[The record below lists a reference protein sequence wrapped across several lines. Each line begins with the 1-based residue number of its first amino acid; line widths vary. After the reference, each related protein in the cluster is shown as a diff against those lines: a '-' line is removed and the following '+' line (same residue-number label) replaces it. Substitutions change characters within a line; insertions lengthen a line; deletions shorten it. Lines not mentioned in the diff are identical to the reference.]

1 MSFKDILVERAR
13 KSKLMKKIYLK
24 VFSPY
29 VDLHVRELSLTF
41 DLQPAENESKRL
53 NLLVPSISREHVFGG
68 ITTAFDYFN
77 RIAGAGG
84 FQKRIIIINAEP
96 RDEEIRQYFP
106 VTGWWLRKTVRQ
118 SNNAC
123 RQGSSPPHRS
133 QEIILPRRGDAYCA
147 QRISACRRTLPEC
160 PQAILYLI
168 RDYEPG
174 FYLVNRLLFLPS
186 TINMR
191 GRGVLFATNC

>member
-84 FQKRIIIINAEP
+84 FQKRSSSSMRNRAMKRSGNIS
-96 RDEEIRQYFP
+96 P
-106 VTGWWLRKTVRQ
+106 VTGWPAAGRQHGRATNTALPAGQALHTGPPGGFIFCHGMVDRILR
-118 SNNAC
+118 SENYSLA
-123 RQGSSPPHRS
+123 G
-133 QEIILPRRGDAYCA
+133 G
-147 QRISACRRTLPEC
+147 TLPEC
-160 PQAILYLI
+160 AAGDP
-168 RDYEPG
+168 
-174 FYLVNRLLFLPS
+174 LLNSGL
-186 TINMR
+186 
-191 GRGVLFATNC
+191 